1 MPPCRRGV
9 GRRVKGII
17 LSGGKGSRLF
27 PVTQAVSKQLL
38 PVYDKP
44 MIYYPLS
51 SLMLAGIREILLI
64 SATEALPLY
73 RSLLG
78 DGSQWGISIAYGD
91 QPRPEGLAQAFLIA
105 ENFIAGEPSALAL
118 GDNIFYGAGFTA
130 VLVDA
135 ASTASGATILAYP
148 VTEPSAFGVVEI
160 DERGMAVSIEE
171 KPTKPKS
178 NFAVTG
184 LYFYDADVLSIAR
197 AIKPSARGE
206 LEITSIN
213 EAYMRRGDLRVV
225 RLQRGTAWLDTG
237 TVEDLFAAANFVHTI
252 ETRQG
257 YKIACLEEIAWRLG
271 YIDSAQAL
279 RLAGLYKNS
288 YGTYIR
294 TIIENG

>member
-1 MPPCRRGV
+1 
-9 GRRVKGII
+9 VKGII

-51 SLMLAGIREILLI
+51 SLMLAGIREIMLI
-64 SATEALPLY
+64 SAPEALPLY
-73 RSLLG
+73 RALLG
-78 DGSQWGISIAYGD
+78 DGSQWGISIAYLE

-105 ENFIAGEPSALAL
+105 EDFIAGEPSALAL

-130 VLVDA
+130 VLVEA
-135 ASTASGATILAYP
+135 ASTTTGATVLAYP
-148 VTEPSAFGVVEI
+148 VAEPSAFGVVEI

-171 KPTKPKS
+171 KPANPKS

-184 LYFYDADVLSIAR
+184 LYFYDADVVDIAR
-197 AIKPSARGE
+197 AVKPSARGE
-206 LEITSIN
+206 IEITSVN

-225 RLQRGTAWLDTG
+225 KLQRGTAWLDTG

-257 YKIACLEEIAWRLG
+257 YKIACVEEVAWRLG
-271 YIDSAQAL
+271 YIDDAQAL
-279 RLAGLYKNS
+279 RLAEHYKNS
-288 YGTYIR
+288 YGAYIR
-294 TIIENG
+294 TIIEHG

>member
-1 MPPCRRGV
+1 MKGV
-9 GRRVKGII
+9 I

-51 SLMLAGIREILLI
+51 SLMLAGIREIMLI
-64 SATEALPLY
+64 SAPEALPLY
-73 RSLLG
+73 RALLG
-78 DGSQWGISIAYGD
+78 DGSQWGISIAYLE

-105 ENFIAGEPSALAL
+105 EDFIAGEPSALAL

-130 VLVDA
+130 VLVEA
-135 ASTASGATILAYP
+135 ASTTSGATVLAYP
-148 VTEPSAFGVVEI
+148 VAEPSAFGVVEI

-171 KPTKPKS
+171 KPANPKS

-184 LYFYDADVLSIAR
+184 LYFYDADVVEIAR
-197 AIKPSARGE
+197 AVKPSARGE
-206 LEITSIN
+206 IEITSVN

-225 RLQRGTAWLDTG
+225 KLQRGTAWLDTG

-257 YKIACLEEIAWRLG
+257 YKIACVEEVAWRLG
-271 YIDSAQAL
+271 YIDDAQAL
-279 RLAGLYKNS
+279 RLAENYKNS
-288 YGTYIR
+288 YGAYIR
-294 TIIENG
+294 TIIEHG

>member
-1 MPPCRRGV
+1 
-9 GRRVKGII
+9 VKGII

-51 SLMLAGIREILLI
+51 SLMLAGIRDIMII
-64 SATEALPLY
+64 SAPEALPLY
-73 RSLLG
+73 RTLLG
-78 DGSQWGISIAYGD
+78 DGSQWGISIAYGE

-105 ENFIAGEPSALAL
+105 EDFIDDEPSALAL

-135 ASTASGATILAYP
+135 ARIATGATVLAYP
-148 VTEPSAFGVVEI
+148 VADATAFGVVEI
-160 DERGMAVSIEE
+160 DARGMAVSIEE
-171 KPTKPKS
+171 KPANLKS

-184 LYFYDADVLSIAR
+184 LYFYDADVVDIAR
-197 AIKPSARGE
+197 SVMPSARGE
-206 LEITSIN
+206 IEITSVN

-225 RLQRGTAWLDTG
+225 KLQRGTAWLDTG
-237 TVEDLFAAANFVHTI
+237 TVEDLLAAANFVQTV

-257 YKIACLEEIAWRLG
+257 YKIACLEEVAWRHG
-271 YIDSAQAL
+271 CIDADQAL
-279 RLAGLYKNS
+279 RLADLCRNS
-288 YGTYIR
+288 YGAYVK
-294 TIIENG
+294 TIIEHG

>member
-1 MPPCRRGV
+1 
-9 GRRVKGII
+9 VKGII

-51 SLMLAGIREILLI
+51 SLMLAGIREIMLI
-64 SATEALPLY
+64 SAPEALPLY
-73 RSLLG
+73 RALLG
-78 DGSQWGISIAYGD
+78 DGSQWGISISYLE

-105 ENFIAGEPSALAL
+105 EDFVAGEPSALAL

-130 VLVDA
+130 VLVEA
-135 ASTASGATILAYP
+135 ASTTAGATVLAYP
-148 VTEPSAFGVVEI
+148 VAEPSAFGVVEI

-171 KPTKPKS
+171 KPASPKS

-184 LYFYDADVLSIAR
+184 LYFYDADVVNIAR
-197 AIKPSARGE
+197 AVKPSARGE
-206 LEITSIN
+206 IEITSVN

-225 RLQRGTAWLDTG
+225 KLQRGTAWLDTG

-257 YKIACLEEIAWRLG
+257 YKIACVEEVAWRLG
-271 YIDSAQAL
+271 YIDATQAL
-279 RLAGLYKNS
+279 RLAELYKNS
-288 YGTYIR
+288 YGAYIR
-294 TIIENG
+294 TIIEHG

>member
-1 MPPCRRGV
+1 
-9 GRRVKGII
+9 VKGII
-17 LSGGKGSRLF
+17 LSGGKGSRLY

-51 SLMLAGIREILLI
+51 SLMLAGIRDVMII
-64 SATEALPLY
+64 SAPEALPLY
-73 RSLLG
+73 RTLLG
-78 DGSQWGISIAYGD
+78 DGSQWGISIVYCE

-105 ENFIAGEPSALAL
+105 EAFIAGEPSALAL

-130 VLVDA
+130 VLVEA
-135 ASTASGATILAYP
+135 ARTTAGATVLAYP
-148 VTEPSAFGVVEI
+148 VAEPSAFGVVEI
-160 DERGMAVSIEE
+160 DARGMAISIEE
-171 KPTKPKS
+171 KPAHPKS

-184 LYFYDADVLSIAR
+184 LYFYDADVVDIAR
-197 AIKPSARGE
+197 AVTPSSRGE
-206 LEITSIN
+206 IEITSVN

-225 RLQRGTAWLDTG
+225 KLQRGTAWLDTG

-271 YIDSAQAL
+271 YIDSDQAL
-279 RLAGLYKNS
+279 GLAELYKNS
-288 YGTYIR
+288 YGAYIR
-294 TIIENG
+294 TIIELG

>member
-1 MPPCRRGV
+1 
-9 GRRVKGII
+9 VKGII

-51 SLMLAGIREILLI
+51 SLMLAGIREIMLI
-64 SATEALPLY
+64 SAPEALPLY
-73 RSLLG
+73 RALLG
-78 DGSQWGISIAYGD
+78 DGSQWGISISYLE

-105 ENFIAGEPSALAL
+105 EDFVAGEPSALAL

-130 VLVDA
+130 VLVEA
-135 ASTASGATILAYP
+135 ASTTAGATVLAYP
-148 VTEPSAFGVVEI
+148 VAEPSAFGVVEI

-171 KPTKPKS
+171 KPANPKS

-184 LYFYDADVLSIAR
+184 LYFYDADVVNIAR
-197 AIKPSARGE
+197 AVKPSARGE
-206 LEITSIN
+206 IEITSVN

-225 RLQRGTAWLDTG
+225 KLQRGTAWLDTG

-257 YKIACLEEIAWRLG
+257 YKIACVEEVAWRLG
-271 YIDSAQAL
+271 YIDATQAL
-279 RLAGLYKNS
+279 RLAELYKNS
-288 YGTYIR
+288 YGAYIR
-294 TIIENG
+294 TIIEHG